1 MTFKKFKISVLLLC
15 VTGTLVAQK
24 FEKKFSEKFYTNK
37 DVVVDI
43 KASNAEI
50 DVTTWDRNE
59 VAVEAV
65 IEVDGLEKKEAE
77 KYLNNWKFEALGNK
91 TKVQINANRGNYYS
105 FGKDNFVMFN
115 QHGNNVPGIYR
126 VAPHV
131 EDEVIVLP
139 NVANIEIPEID
150 FDALVIPDLEEF
162 EFDFDKYAEDG
173 DNYFI
178 EWKDGANS
186 ITIKSKKEWEAFKK
200 SKDYKKF
207 KKKQEKRK
215 KELKERAKELKK
227 RREEH
232 RKDREKIREE
242 KRKMLEERRRI
253 IKEERAEM
261 ARARDELRK
270 INREEIKAALAKAQE
285 QLKNTRF
292 SYSFSSDSNEFTI
305 NGKKVKVTKK
315 IIIKV
320 PKNATFDLNTRHC
333 KIKLPKGKVNGKV
346 SYGAFKADAIN
357 GGKLNVSFSPVMIK
371 SLNACTLLL
380 NNVTDAKVASVTN
393 TKIDT
398 NSSEVRID
406 KILNNVEV
414 INKYG
419 ELTILDV
426 SPNYKTLKVL
436 LNSCNADINLSK
448 IKDELIYSIENSTP
462 FYTKNSVMKFSVNE
476 KTKKINGNFRL
487 STDNNTIEIK
497 GKYTQLA
504 VHE

>member
-1 MTFKKFKISVLLLC
+1 MTFKQFKTSVLLLF

-24 FEKKFSEKFYTNK
+24 FDKKFSEKFYTNK

-65 IEVDGLEKKEAE
+65 IEVDGLSKKEAE

-91 TKVQINANRGNYYS
+91 AKIQINANRGNFYS

-115 QHGNNVPGIYR
+115 QHGNSFPGVYR

-131 EDEVIVLP
+131 EEEVIVLP
-139 NVANIEIPEID
+139 NVTEIEIPDID
-150 FDALVIPDLEEF
+150 FDALVLPDLEDF
-162 EFDFDKYAEDG
+162 DFDFDKYAKDG

-178 EWKDGANS
+178 EWKDGVNS
-186 ITIKSKKEWEAFKK
+186 ITIKSKKEWEEFKK
-200 SKDYKKF
+200 SKEYKKF

-227 RREEH
+227 EREAH
-232 RKDREKIREE
+232 RKERQRLRDEKRKVLEE
-242 KRKMLEERRRI
+242 KRRI
-253 IKEERAEM
+253 LKEERAAM
-261 ARARDELRK
+261 LKA
-270 INREEIKAALAKAQE
+270 REEIRRINKEEIKKAVAEAQK

-292 SYSFSSDSNEFTI
+292 SYSFSSDSNEFTV

-315 IIIKV
+315 IVIKV

-346 SYGAFKADAIN
+346 SYGAFKADEIN
-357 GGKLNVSFSPVMIK
+357 GGKLNVSFSPVTIE
-371 SLNACTLLL
+371 SLNACTLFL

-393 TKIDT
+393 TTLDT
-398 NSSEVRID
+398 NSSEVEIS
-406 KILNNVEV
+406 KILNDVEV
-414 INKYG
+414 INKFG
-419 ELTILDV
+419 ELTILEV
-426 SPNYKTLKVL
+426 SPNYSTFKVF
-436 LNSCNADINLSK
+436 LNSSSADINLSK
-448 IKDELIYSIENSTP
+448 V
-462 FYTKNSVMKFSVNE
+462 KNKLEYVIGEKSAAHRNKPAMEFSVND
-476 KTKKINGNFRL
+476 KSKKINGNFVL
-487 STDNNTIEIK
+487 STNNKTLEIK
-497 GKYTQLA
+497 GKYTQLT
-504 VHE
+504 VRE